1 MAPGHYSNPMPIWS
15 DIARVLSP
23 TQEDIEYADRLLLE
37 LETGQALARTQ
48 TSLLRAGDRAMAAFY
63 AALELRRSPEARGS
77 CEADS
82 SWILHRDICWVNIRA
97 CAIDGTPGSF
107 IRAAKLLPAISS
119 DAILLAPF
127 HPVQFDLLY
136 APESMTIVDETLA
149 DGRLNSA
156 GISPADQLRAF
167 VAACGLLGKRVGY
180 ELLPYAAQFSRIAM
194 ERPELFRWVI
204 LDEQRSGLAYADPDF
219 PYRTE
224 DRIRDSALVADMVAA
239 AKEQYG
245 ISSFRKHEN
254 DSPETALAK
263 DKAYY
268 SAIRLCIDRGLW
280 PVPAHARNGVG
291 IPSFYRYDGRGDFPV
306 FTYRDASGLDLGAD
320 AYGVVAPFAFY
331 DDVPANALLAGPVP
345 RNEAAIDYYAH
356 VFSLWRDAFGFDFV
370 RYNAVDR
377 VFEDTMDEGGDVPA
391 SDRPTPGVVAEA
403 IAASREGA
411 PGIAAIAA
419 RKGAEVDRYAALGFD
434 LTMGSEAMRRVDEP
448 YLRRALEL
456 YDTLCG
462 RDSGRKPVSTCFA
475 VDLPESAAP
484 RLWGSPLAL
493 VMGPERMRLRH
504 AMARFLSVGKGRRP
518 MFETMGFQD
527 NSTGLYEAGLSTK
540 GLDWADDTGFAAG
553 YASIERLYARLR
565 PLLDSGW
572 IEARHIEASYAW
584 WQIRGTGA
592 DTLVV
597 AAASLETAEG
607 VPPGR
612 ISVPLD
618 ASWGDM
624 QGHVYRLPDPAGIRI
639 EARRTIDIDL
649 SFLDFVVLVLSP
661 AFY

>member
-1 MAPGHYSNPMPIWS
+1 MAIWS
-15 DIARVLSP
+15 DISRVLSP
-23 TQEDIEYADRLLLE
+23 TQDDLEYAARLLRE
-37 LETGQALARTQ
+37 LEEGQALARTQ

-63 AALELRRSPEARGS
+63 SALELRRSPGSRGS
-77 CEADS
+77 CEADP
-82 SWILHRDICWVNIRA
+82 SWILHRDICWVNVRA
-97 CAIDGTPGSF
+97 CAIDGMPGSF
-107 IRAAKLLPAISS
+107 IRAAKLLPSISS

-136 APESMTIVDETLA
+136 APESMTIVDESLG
-149 DGRLNSA
+149 DERLDSA
-156 GISPADQLRAF
+156 GIRAADQLRAF
-167 VAACGLLGKRVGY
+167 VSACGLLGKRVGY

-194 ERPELFRWVI
+194 ERPDLFRWVI
-204 LDEQRSGLAYADPDF
+204 LDERRSGLAYADPDF

-224 DRIRDSALVADMVAA
+224 DRLRDSALVAEMVAT

-245 ISSFRKHEN
+245 ISSFRKHES
-254 DSPETALAK
+254 DSPETGVAK

-291 IPSFYRYDGRGDFPV
+291 IPSFCRYDGMGDFPV
-306 FTYRDASGLDLGAD
+306 FTYRDASGLDLGSD

-331 DDVPANALLAGPVP
+331 DDVPANALLSGPVP
-345 RNEAAIDYYAH
+345 RNDAAIDYYAH
-356 VFSLWRDAFGFDFV
+356 VFSMWRDAFSFDFV

-377 VFEDTMDEGGDVPA
+377 VFEETMDEGGDVPA
-391 SDRPTPGVVAEA
+391 SDRPTPEVVAEA

-419 RKGAEVDRYAALGFD
+419 RKGTDVDRYTALGFD
-434 LTMGSEAMRRVDEP
+434 LTMGSEALRRVDEP
-448 YLRRALEL
+448 FVRDALEL
-456 YDTLCG
+456 YDTLCKHAG
-462 RDSGRKPVSTCFA
+462 SGKLVSTCFA

-484 RLWGSPLAL
+484 RLWGSPLAR

-504 AMARFLSVGKGRRP
+504 AMARFLSVGEGRRP

-565 PLLDSGW
+565 PFLDSGR
-572 IEARHIEASYAW
+572 IDARHIEASYAW
-584 WQIRGTGA
+584 WQIRGTGT
-592 DTLVV
+592 DRLLI

-607 VPPGR
+607 LSPGR
-612 ISVPLD
+612 ISVPVD
-618 ASWGDM
+618 AAWGDM
-624 QGHVYRLPDPAGIRI
+624 EGRAYRLPDSTGIGMD
-639 EARRTIDIDL
+639 ARRSADIDL
-649 SFLDFVVLVLSP
+649 GFLDFVVVDLAPS
-661 AFY
+661 FY

>member
-1 MAPGHYSNPMPIWS
+1 
-15 DIARVLSP
+15 
-23 TQEDIEYADRLLLE
+23 
-37 LETGQALARTQ
+37 LARTQ

-63 AALELRRSPEARGS
+63 SALELRRSPAPRGS
-77 CEADS
+77 CEDDP
-82 SWILHRDICWVNIRA
+82 SWILRRDICWVNVRA
-97 CAIDGTPGSF
+97 CSVDGVPGSF

-136 APESMTIVDETLA
+136 APESMTIVDDALT
-149 DGRLNSA
+149 DGALVSA
-156 GISPADQLRAF
+156 GIRPADQLRAF
-167 VAACGLLGKRVGY
+167 VSACGLLGKRVGY

-204 LDEQRSGLAYADPDF
+204 LDERRTGLAYADPDF

-224 DRIRDSALVADMVAA
+224 DRLRDSALVADMVAK
-239 AKEQYG
+239 AKDQYG

-268 SAIRLCIDRGLW
+268 SAIRLCIDLGLW

-291 IPSFYRYDGRGDFPV
+291 IPSFYRYDGMGDFPV

-377 VFEDTMDEGGDVPA
+377 VFEETMDEGRDVPA
-391 SDRPTPGVVAEA
+391 SDRPTPEVVAEA
-403 IAASREGA
+403 IAASRHGN

-419 RKGAEVDRYAALGFD
+419 RKGTDVDRYAALGFD
-434 LTMGSEAMRRVDEP
+434 LTMGSEALRRVDEP
-448 YLRRALEL
+448 FVRDALEL
-456 YDTLCG
+456 YDTLCTRDPG
-462 RDSGRKPVSTCFA
+462 RRPASTCFA

-484 RLWGSPLAL
+484 RLWGSPLAR

-540 GLDWADDTGFAAG
+540 GLDWADDTKFAAG

-565 PLLDSGW
+565 PFLDSGW
-572 IEARHIEASYAW
+572 IEARHIEASHAW
-584 WQIRGTGA
+584 WQVRGAGR
-592 DTLVV
+592 DRLVI

-607 VPPGR
+607 LAPGR
-612 ISVPLD
+612 ISVPVD
-618 ASWGDM
+618 PSWGDLE
-624 QGHVYRLPDPAGIRI
+624 GRAYRIPEPAGVGI
-639 EARRTIDIDL
+639 EASRTVTLDL
-649 SFLDFVVLVLSP
+649 GFLDFVVVDLAPV
-661 AFY
+661 FY